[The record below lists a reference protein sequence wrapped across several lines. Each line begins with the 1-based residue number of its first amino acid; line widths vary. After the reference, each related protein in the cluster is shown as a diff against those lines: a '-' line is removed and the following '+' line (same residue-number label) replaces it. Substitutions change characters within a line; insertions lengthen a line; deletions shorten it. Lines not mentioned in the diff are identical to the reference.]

1 MTLAVLDPDLKI
13 RGGGRG
19 GGVLGL
25 SHPDPLIRGGGGLE
39 KKFFFWSKNKGGGPP
54 LDPPLL

>member
-13 RGGGRG
+13 RGGG

-25 SHPDPLIRGGGGLE
+25 SHPDPLIRGGGGLQ
-39 KKFFFWSKNKGGGPP
+39 KNFFFWSKNKGGPP